1 MKIVSAV
8 IVASIALVSS
18 SASGFITFKDFSLK
32 CQSSSTSIFALKD
45 ERSDHFI
52 TSGVSRRQSLSALIG
67 TATAIGNGQNAA
79 SKDLYVPAIR
89 PTAYRVDS
97 TIPPTLIP
105 LNAQKEMAMLNAL
118 GKGSGTSKDAVLDDG
133 ITLNNIMNK
142 AVFGTISNVASLLGT
157 NPDDNKRRGVGYASF
172 LLFGLPKETTS
183 TDVELA
189 VSLLTPIVQAR
200 KSNPATALGLAF
212 APLSTQSALDAYRSN
227 GNEAMLL
234 DAMTGA
240 GVSASTVNLNMP
252 LLKFALSKA
261 LDLLA
266 MSPELGDISTVRSQ
280 GLQNLD
286 VNRRSN
292 YVVDSEG
299 FINLTVDKRFRMYT
313 DRSLQKDF
321 IPLNADDQPG
331 NFFAE
336 RILVHEA
343 AASVAA
349 KYAVTRP
356 DSFVAIVAP
365 TPDVRYLC
373 GINGRIPRICAF
385 LQKDEN
391 KVTQDAVTTIL
402 LNPTAQE
409 TLSLTRRLR
418 LEIGTAPE
426 NLDVQTKVADYLWFS
441 SIPKVALIPRL
452 MNA

>member
-1 MKIVSAV
+1 
-8 IVASIALVSS
+8 
-18 SASGFITFKDFSLK
+18 
-32 CQSSSTSIFALKD
+32 
-45 ERSDHFI
+45 
-52 TSGVSRRQSLSALIG
+52 
-67 TATAIGNGQNAA
+67 
-79 SKDLYVPAIR
+79 
-89 PTAYRVDS
+89 
-97 TIPPTLIP
+97 
-105 LNAQKEMAMLNAL
+105 MAMLNAL